1 MKEYIIVLII
11 IFAIT
16 YVMRALTRLRED
28 LSYTN
33 YLLHK
38 VPIKSG
44 AIDEDINIEL
54 KELISKGDRVRS
66 IKLYMTLSREN
77 FKEARD
83 YIDNLSENL

>member
-38 VPIKSG
+38 VAIKSG

>member
-1 MKEYIIVLII
+1 M
-11 IFAIT
+11 A
-16 YVMRALTRLRED
+16 
-28 LSYTN
+28 
-33 YLLHK
+33 
-38 VPIKSG
+38 IKSG